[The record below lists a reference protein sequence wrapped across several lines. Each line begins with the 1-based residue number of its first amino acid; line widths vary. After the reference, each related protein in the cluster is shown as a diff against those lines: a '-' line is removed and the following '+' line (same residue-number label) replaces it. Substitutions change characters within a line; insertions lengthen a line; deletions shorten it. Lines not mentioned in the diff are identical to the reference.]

1 MNIELRRLSPDDGRD
16 IYGMLL
22 EIPGD
27 ENGFINGCSGRSYEE
42 YKSWLIKSDR
52 VSQGIGLEDW
62 MVPQTIYWLYADGQP
77 VGFGKLRHRLTD
89 KLRLEGGHAGYS
101 IRPSHRGKG
110 YGKALLGYLIK
121 EAKALGIDRLLL
133 TIHNDNEASRKTA
146 IACGGVE
153 EDRNEE
159 RCYIWVDCSS
169 FL

>member
-1 MNIELRRLSPDDGRD
+1 
-16 IYGMLL
+16 
-22 EIPGD
+22 
-27 ENGFINGCSGRSYEE
+27 
-42 YKSWLIKSDR
+42 
-52 VSQGIGLEDW
+52 

-89 KLRLEGGHAGYS
+89 KLRLDGGHAGYS

-146 IACGGVE
+146 ITCGGIE
-153 EDRNEE
+153 EDRNEQ

-169 FL
+169 VS